1 MMSETILVTTQAEMN
16 AAIERQEGDP
26 LVRIEVCGSASVI
39 AYGSARVYAYDSA
52 TVYAYGSAN
61 VTALGSASVI
71 AFGSATV
78 TAFDSVTVT
87 ALGSATVSASGS
99 ARVSAFGSARVH
111 ASDSA
116 TVSAYG
122 SANVTASGSATVYAS
137 GSARVTAYD
146 SATVTASGSAT
157 VNASRFVTILRQS
170 PRSMVTGGQVPDL
183 STPLGWCEYTG
194 AAEAS
199 PGTRILYKGLDAEFR
214 SGHGTAYLPGTEIVA
229 PDWDGGAEECGGGFH
244 FCAHPAATLQFI
256 QAVKFVA
263 CEVGEA
269 DMAAHEFPLYPNKIK
284 ARACRVLYE
293 CDVHGERVVK

>member
-1 MMSETILVTTQAEMN
+1 MSETILVTTQAEMD
-16 AAIERQEGDP
+16 AAIVRQEGDP
-26 LVRIEVCGSASVI
+26 LVRIEVCGSASVS
-39 AYGSARVYAYDSA
+39 AYGSARVYAYGSA
-52 TVYAYGSAN
+52 SVHASGSAN
-61 VTALGSASVI
+61 VTAFGSAS
-71 AFGSATV
+71 
-78 TAFDSVTVT
+78 
-87 ALGSATVSASGS
+87 
-99 ARVSAFGSARVH
+99 
-111 ASDSA
+111 
-116 TVSAYG
+116 VSAYG
-122 SANVTASGSATVYAS
+122 SATVFAYGSTT
-137 GSARVTAYD
+137 VTAYD
-146 SATVTASGSAT
+146 SATVTASGSATVYTYGSAT

-269 DMAAHEFPLYPNKIK
+269 DMAAHEFPQYPNKIK

-293 CDVHGERVVK
+293 CDVHGARVVK